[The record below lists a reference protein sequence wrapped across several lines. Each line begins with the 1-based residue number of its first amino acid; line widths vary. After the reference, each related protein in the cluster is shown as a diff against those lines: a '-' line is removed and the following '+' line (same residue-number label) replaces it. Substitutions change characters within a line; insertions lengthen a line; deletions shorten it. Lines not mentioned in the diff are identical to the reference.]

1 MIVVGIS
8 YFADNGHFKVFDSHT
23 RDVYG
28 KSHALGTCSFKY
40 IIYRQFSALGC

>member
-8 YFADNGHFKVFDSHT
+8 YFADNDHFKVFYSHA

-28 KSHALGTCSFKY
+28 KSHALGKCLLLNISSTDN
-40 IIYRQFSALGC
+40 LVH

>member
-8 YFADNGHFKVFDSHT
+8 YFADNDHFKVFYSHA

-28 KSHALGTCSFKY
+28 KRLMV
-40 IIYRQFSALGC
+40 

>member
-1 MIVVGIS
+1 MVGIS

-28 KSHALGTCSFKY
+28 KSHALGTCVLLNIS
-40 IIYRQFSALGC
+40 STDNLVH